1 VARVVLTQAAPRSE
15 ALAALLRGRGHEA
28 LALGLTRIV
37 EREDDASLREAIGRL
52 GSYDVVVLVSP
63 AAVQA
68 AARLA
73 PDWPPDTVAAVVG
86 PGSRAALDDAAFRR
100 APLRVISPEAPPFD
114 GAALACLPPLDDPS
128 ASTVLVLRGESGS
141 DAWIDAL
148 RERGA
153 RVDVLAAYRH
163 AVQEP
168 EAAALETLRRWLAD
182 ENQPVRFVVTQ
193 AAGVARLDAVLERAR
208 LRERAKRQPAL
219 AIHPRIARALRDARW
234 RDVRTIDPGERALLL
249 ALESASDSSSPDGV

>member
-1 VARVVLTQAAPRSE
+1 MARVVLTQAAPRCE
-15 ALAALLRGRGHEA
+15 ALAARLRGRGHEA

-37 EREDDASLREAIGRL
+37 EREHDARLREAIGRL

-86 PGSRAALDDAAFRR
+86 PGSRAALEDATFRR
-100 APLRVISPEAPPFD
+100 APLRVVSPEAPPFD
-114 GAALACLPPLDDPS
+114 AAALACLPPLDDPS
-128 ASTVLVLRGESGS
+128 ACRVLVLRGERGS

-163 AVQEP
+163 ALQEP
-168 EAAALETLRRWLAD
+168 EAAALEMLRRWLAD
-182 ENQPVRFVVTQ
+182 ENRPVCFVVAQ
-193 AAGVARLDAVLERAR
+193 AAGVARLDAFLERAR
-208 LRERAKRQPAL
+208 LRERATRQPAL
-219 AIHPRIARALRDARW
+219 AIHPRIAQALRDAGW
-234 RDVRTIDPGERALLL
+234 RDVRNIDPGERALLL